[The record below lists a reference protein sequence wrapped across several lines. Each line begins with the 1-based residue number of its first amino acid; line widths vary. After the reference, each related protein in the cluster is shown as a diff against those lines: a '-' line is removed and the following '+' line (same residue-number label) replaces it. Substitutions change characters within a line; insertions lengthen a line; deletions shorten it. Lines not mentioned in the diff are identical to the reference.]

1 MLACLGGRS
10 MNRKTMLEELKE
22 GNAKPMLEKLAVE
35 EGLDTG
41 ALIEAMLAG
50 TAVVPHNAV
59 RRMDKPCIVGGGSR
73 TKVNANIGTSSDYT
87 GIEDELEK
95 LGAAV
100 LAGADAVM
108 DLSTGGPIDSV
119 RSAVVANSPV
129 PVGSV
134 PIYQAAVRALDE
146 KGSIVAMTADD
157 MFRAIEDHCASGV
170 DFITV
175 HCGVTSGVLATLKAN
190 PRVADIVSRGGAFLA
205 GWILHHD
212 RENPLYSDFDRLL
225 EIARKYEVTL
235 SLGDG
240 LRPGCIEDASDT
252 AQVAELVV
260 LGELVK
266 GCREAGVQCMVEGP
280 GHIPLHQVEANIRM
294 AKAITRGAPFYVL
307 GPLVTDVAAG
317 YDHIAA
323 AIGGAIAA
331 MAGADFLCYVTPREH
346 LGLPTAEDVR
356 EGVIVTRIA
365 AHASD
370 IARGIPGARDW
381 DLSMS
386 IARKSLDW
394 EEQLRLALDPVK
406 ARRLFGERQV
416 EGEKACTMCGDFCA
430 MRFVSD
436 YLGRE
441 DTAVCE

>member
-1 MLACLGGRS
+1 MS
-10 MNRKTMLEELKE
+10 RKTLLEELKE
-22 GNAKPMLEKLAVE
+22 GKAKPMLAKLAADE
-35 EGLDTG
+35 RLEIGDLAD
-41 ALIEAMLAG
+41 AMLAG
-50 TAVVPHNAV
+50 TAVIPYNAV
-59 RRMDKPCIVGGGSR
+59 REMASPRVVGGGSR

-87 GIEDELEK
+87 GIEDELVK
-95 LGAAV
+95 LRAAV
-100 LAGADAVM
+100 EAGADAVM
-108 DLSTGGPIDSV
+108 DLSTGGPIDRV
-119 RSAVVANSPV
+119 RDAVVANSPI

-134 PIYQAAVRALDE
+134 PIYQAAVRAMDE
-146 KGSIVAMTADD
+146 RGSIVAMSPDD

-175 HCGVTSGVLATLKAN
+175 HCGVTAGVLEALKAN

-205 GWILHHD
+205 GWILHNQK
-212 RENPLYSDFDRLL
+212 ENPLYFEFDRLL
-225 EIARKYEVTL
+225 DIAREYEVTL

-240 LRPGCIEDASDT
+240 LRPGCIEDASDA

-266 GCREAGVQCMVEGP
+266 RCREAGVQCMVEGP

-294 AKAITRGAPFYVL
+294 AKALTRGAPFYVL

-331 MAGADFLCYVTPREH
+331 LSGADFLCYVTPREH

-365 AHASD
+365 AHAAD
-370 IARGIPGARDW
+370 IARGIPGAREW
-381 DLSMS
+381 DLGMS
-386 IARKSLDW
+386 RARKALDW

-416 EGEKACTMCGDFCA
+416 EGEEACTMCGDFCA
-430 MRFVSD
+430 MRFVSE

-441 DTAVCE
+441 DAAACE

>member
-1 MLACLGGRS
+1 MKRRTL
-10 MNRKTMLEELKE
+10 LEEL
-22 GNAKPMLEKLAVE
+22 GRGAVPPMLESLANK
-35 EGLDTG
+35 EGLEISDLVE
-41 ALIEAMLAG
+41 ALLAG
-50 TAVVPHNAV
+50 TAVVPCNAV
-59 RRMDKPCIVGGGSR
+59 RKMDSPCVVGGGSR

-87 GIEDELEK
+87 GIEDELVK
-95 LGAAV
+95 LRAAV
-100 LAGADAVM
+100 EAGADAVM
-108 DLSTGGPIDSV
+108 DLSTGGPIDRV
-119 RSAVVANSPV
+119 RDRVVANSPV

-134 PIYQAAVRALDE
+134 PIYQAAVRAMDE

-157 MFRAIEDHCASGV
+157 MFRAIEDHCASGI

-175 HCGVTSGVLATLKAN
+175 HCGVTTGVLEALKSN
-190 PRVADIVSRGGAFLA
+190 PRIADIVSRGGAFLA
-205 GWILHHD
+205 GWILHNGE
-212 RENPLYSDFDRLL
+212 ENPLYSQFERLL
-225 EIARKYEVTL
+225 DIARKYEVTL

-240 LRPGCIEDASDT
+240 LRPGCIADASDA

-266 GCREAGVQCMVEGP
+266 RCREAGVQCMVEGP

-323 AIGGAIAA
+323 ALGGAIAA

-365 AHASD
+365 AHAAD
-370 IARGIPGARDW
+370 IALGIRGASDW
-381 DLSMS
+381 DLRMS
-386 IARKSLDW
+386 KARKRLDW
-394 EEQLRLALDPVK
+394 EEQLQLALDPVK

-430 MRFVSD
+430 MRFVSE

-441 DTAVCE
+441 DVVVCE

>member
-1 MLACLGGRS
+1 MSRNTL
-10 MNRKTMLEELKE
+10 LEELRR
-22 GNAKPMLEKLAVE
+22 GNVPPFLDELAAA
-35 EGLDTG
+35 EGLDRG
-41 ALIEAMLAG
+41 ALVEAMLEG
-50 TAVVPHNAV
+50 TAVVPCNAT
-59 RRMDKPCIVGGGSR
+59 REMGRPCIVGGGSR

-87 GIEDELEK
+87 GIEDELVK
-95 LGAAV
+95 LRAAV
-100 LAGADAVM
+100 EAGADAVM
-108 DLSTGGPIDSV
+108 DLSTGGPIDKV
-119 RSAVVANSPV
+119 RDAVVANSPI

-146 KGSIVAMTADD
+146 KGSVVRMTPDD

-175 HCGVTSGVLATLKAN
+175 HCGVTARVLEALRAN
-190 PRVADIVSRGGAFLA
+190 PRIADIVSRGGAFLA
-205 GWILHHD
+205 GWILHHGE
-212 RENPLYSDFDRLL
+212 ENPLYSDFERLL
-225 EIARKYEVTL
+225 EIARRYEVTL

-240 LRPGCIEDASDT
+240 LRPGCIEDATDA

-266 GCREAGVQCMVEGP
+266 RCRDAGVQCMVEGP

-294 AKAITRGAPFYVL
+294 AKSITRGAPFYVL

-323 AIGGAIAA
+323 AIGGAVAA

-356 EGVIVTRIA
+356 EGVVVTRIA
-365 AHASD
+365 AHAAD
-370 IARGIPGARDW
+370 IARGVPGAREW
-381 DLSMS
+381 DLYMSM
-386 IARKSLDW
+386 ARKGLRW

-416 EGEKACTMCGDFCA
+416 EGEEACTMCGDFCA
-430 MRFVSD
+430 MRFISE

-441 DTAVCE
+441 DLAACD

>member
-1 MLACLGGRS
+1 MR
-10 MNRKTMLEELKE
+10 RKTLLEELE
-22 GNAKPMLEKLAVE
+22 LGLSPPVLEKVAAD
-35 EGLDTG
+35 EGLEAEDIAG
-41 ALIEAMLAG
+41 ALLAG
-50 TAVVPHNAV
+50 TAVLPYNITRH
-59 RRMDKPCIVGGGSR
+59 MDRPCVVGGHTR

-87 GIEDELEK
+87 GIDDELVK
-95 LGAAV
+95 LRAAV
-100 LAGADAVM
+100 EAGADAVM
-108 DLSTGGPIDSV
+108 DLSTGGPIDRV
-119 RSAVVANSPV
+119 RDAIVAASPI

-134 PIYQAAVRALDE
+134 PIYQAAVRAQDE
-146 KGSIVAMTADD
+146 QGSIVAMTSDD
-157 MFRAIEDHCASGV
+157 MFRAIDDHCASGI

-175 HCGVTSGVLATLKAN
+175 HCGVTRRVLETLKAN

-205 GWILHHD
+205 GWILHHEE
-212 RENPLYSDFDRLL
+212 ENPLYTEFDRLL

-240 LRPGCIEDASDT
+240 LRPGCIEDASDA

-266 GCREAGVQCMVEGP
+266 RCHEAGVQCMVEGP

-294 AKAITRGAPFYVL
+294 AKGITRGAPFYVL

-331 MAGADFLCYVTPREH
+331 MSGADFLCYVTPREH
-346 LGLPTAEDVR
+346 LGLPTGDDVR

-365 AHASD
+365 AHAAD

-381 DLSMS
+381 DLEMS
-386 IARKSLDW
+386 KARKGLAW
-394 EEQLRLALDPVK
+394 EEQLRLALDPAK
-406 ARRLFGERQV
+406 ASRMFGERQV

-430 MRFVSD
+430 MRFISD

-441 DTAVCE
+441 DMAVCE

>member
-1 MLACLGGRS
+1 MS
-10 MNRKTMLEELKE
+10 RKTLLEELRQ
-22 GNAKPMLEKLAVE
+22 GTVPPMLAKLAAD
-35 EGLDTG
+35 EGLETG
-41 ALIEAMLAG
+41 GLVESLLDG
-50 TAVVPHNAV
+50 TAVVPYNIT
-59 RRMDKPCIVGGGSR
+59 REMDRPCIVGGGSR

-87 GIEDELEK
+87 GIEDELVK
-95 LGAAV
+95 LRAAV
-100 LAGADAVM
+100 EAGADAVM
-108 DLSTGGPIDSV
+108 DLSTGGPIDKV
-119 RSAVVANSPV
+119 RDSVVANSPI

-146 KGSIVAMTADD
+146 RGSIVAMTPDD

-175 HCGVTSGVLATLKAN
+175 HCGVTAGVLGALKAN
-190 PRVADIVSRGGAFLA
+190 PRVVDIVSRGGAFLA

-212 RENPLYSDFDRLL
+212 RENPLYSGFDRLL
-225 EIARKYEVTL
+225 DIARRFEVTL

-240 LRPGCIEDASDT
+240 LRPGCIEDASDA

-260 LGELVK
+260 LGQLVK
-266 GCREAGVQCMVEGP
+266 RCREAGVQCMVEGP

-294 AKAITRGAPFYVL
+294 AKGITRGAPFYVL

-331 MAGADFLCYVTPREH
+331 LAGADFLCYVTPREH

-365 AHASD
+365 GHAAD

-381 DLSMS
+381 DLRMS
-386 IARKSLDW
+386 KARKSLDW

-441 DTAVCE
+441 DMAVCE

>member
-1 MLACLGGRS
+1 ME
-10 MNRKTMLEELKE
+10 RKTFLEEL
-22 GNAKPMLEKLAVE
+22 GRGAVPPLLERLAAD
-35 EGLDTG
+35 EGLELS
-41 ALIEAMLAG
+41 ALVDALCEG
-50 TAVVPHNAV
+50 TAVVPYNNARV
-59 RRMDKPCIVGGGSR
+59 LQSPRVVGGGSR

-87 GIEDELEK
+87 GIDDELLK
-95 LGAAV
+95 LRTAV
-100 LAGADAVM
+100 EAGADAVM
-108 DLSTGGPIDSV
+108 DLSTGGPIDRV
-119 RSAVVANSPV
+119 RDAVVANSPI

-134 PIYQAAVRALDE
+134 PIYQAAVRAMDE
-146 KGSIVAMTADD
+146 KGSIVAMTPDD

-175 HCGVTSGVLATLKAN
+175 HCGVTAGVLETLRKN
-190 PRVADIVSRGGAFLA
+190 PRTADIVSRGGAFLA
-205 GWILHHD
+205 GWILHND
-212 RENPLYSDFDRLL
+212 KENPLFSQFDRLL
-225 EIARKYEVTL
+225 DLARRYEVTL

-240 LRPGCIEDASDT
+240 MRPGCIEDASDA

-266 GCREAGVQCMVEGP
+266 RCREAGVQCMVEGP
-280 GHIPLHQVEANIRM
+280 GHIPLHQVEANISM

-317 YDHIAA
+317 YDHIGA
-323 AIGGAIAA
+323 AIGGAVAA

-356 EGVIVTRIA
+356 EGVVVTRIA
-365 AHASD
+365 AHAAD
-370 IARGIPGARDW
+370 IARGIAGAREW
-381 DLSMS
+381 DLRMS
-386 IARKSLDW
+386 VARKGLDW
-394 EEQLRLALDPVK
+394 EEQLRLALDPEK

-430 MRFVSD
+430 MRFISE

-441 DTAVCE
+441 KTAVCD

>member
-1 MLACLGGRS
+1 MS
-10 MNRKTMLEELKE
+10 RKTLLEELRQ
-22 GNAKPMLEKLAVE
+22 GNVPAVLEDLASG
-35 EGLDTG
+35 EGLDTAELVT
-41 ALIEAMLAG
+41 ALLEG
-50 TAVVPHNAV
+50 TAVVPYNAT
-59 RRMDKPCIVGGGSR
+59 RKMERPCIVGGGTR

-87 GIEDELEK
+87 GIEDELVK
-95 LGAAV
+95 LRAAV
-100 LAGADAVM
+100 DAGADAVM
-108 DLSTGGPIDSV
+108 DLSTGGPIDKV
-119 RSAVVANSPV
+119 RDTVVANSPI

-146 KGSIVAMTADD
+146 RGSIVAMTTDD

-175 HCGVTSGVLATLKAN
+175 HCGVTAGVLEALKAN
-190 PRVADIVSRGGAFLA
+190 PRIADIVSRGGAFLA
-205 GWILHHD
+205 GWILHHEQ
-212 RENPLYSDFDRLL
+212 ENPLYAEFERLL
-225 EIARKYEVTL
+225 DIARRHEVTL

-240 LRPGCIEDASDT
+240 LRPGCIEDATDA

-266 GCREAGVQCMVEGP
+266 RCREAGVQCMVEGP

-294 AKAITRGAPFYVL
+294 AKSITRGAPFYVL

-331 MAGADFLCYVTPREH
+331 LSGADFLCYVTPREH

-365 AHASD
+365 GHAAD
-370 IARGIPGARDW
+370 IARGIPGAREW

-386 IARKSLDW
+386 RARKRLDW
-394 EEQLRLALDPVK
+394 EEQLRLALDPEK
-406 ARRLFGERQV
+406 ARRLFCERQV

-441 DTAVCE
+441 DVVACE

>member
-1 MLACLGGRS
+1 ME
-10 MNRKTMLEELKE
+10 RKTFLEELELGLAPPVLERLAADE
-22 GNAKPMLEKLAVE
+22 GLEVE
-35 EGLDTG
+35 ELTR
-41 ALIEAMLAG
+41 ALMDG
-50 TAVVPHNAV
+50 TAVLPYNITRH
-59 RRMDKPCIVGGGSR
+59 MDKPCIVGGRSR
-73 TKVNANIGTSSDYT
+73 TKVNANIGTSSDYA
-87 GIEDELEK
+87 GIRDELVK
-95 LGAAV
+95 LRAAV
-100 LAGADAVM
+100 EAGADAVM
-108 DLSTGGPIDSV
+108 DLSTGGPIDRV
-119 RSAVVANSPV
+119 RDAVVADSPV

-134 PIYQAAVRALDE
+134 PIYQAAVRAQEE
-146 KGSIVAMTADD
+146 KGSIVAMTPDD
-157 MFRAIEDHCASGV
+157 MFRAIEDHCASGI

-175 HCGVTSGVLATLKAN
+175 HCGVTDRVLEALRAN

-205 GWILHHD
+205 GWIIHHGE
-212 RENPLYSDFDRLL
+212 ENPLYADFDRLL
-225 EIARKYEVTL
+225 DIARRYEVTL

-240 LRPGCIEDASDT
+240 LRPGCIEDASDA

-266 GCREAGVQCMVEGP
+266 RCREAGVQCMVEGP

-294 AKAITRGAPFYVL
+294 AKGITRGAPFYVL

-346 LGLPTAEDVR
+346 LGLPTADDVR

-365 AHASD
+365 AHAAD
-370 IARGIPGARDW
+370 IARGVPGAREW
-381 DLSMS
+381 DLRMS
-386 IARKSLDW
+386 RARKGLVW
-394 EEQLRLALDPVK
+394 EEQLKLALDPVK
-406 ARRLFGERQV
+406 ARRMFGERQV

-436 YLGRE
+436 YLGR
-441 DTAVCE
+441 DDMAACE